1 MYRLSIAAEYGSPE
15 EAMTVYSAVSP
26 DDDSYVSYLEGC
38 TAPMRDENQL
48 EGCTVRFDITAD
60 DAGSMRSAMDDV
72 MSCLKVA
79 EAASGIVSGSA
90 ADFDGDSLG
99 E

>member
-26 DDDSYVSYLEGC
+26 DDDSYVSS
-38 TAPMRDENQL
+38 TL

-79 EAASGIVSGSA
+79 EAASGIVSGPA
-90 ADFDGDSLG
+90 ADLDGDSLG

>member
-1 MYRLSIAAEYGSPE
+1 MYRLSISAEYGSPE

-26 DDDSYVSYLEGC
+26 DDDGYVNSS
-38 TAPMRDENQL
+38 L
-48 EGCTVRFDITAD
+48 EGCTVRFELNAD
-60 DAGSMRSAMDDV
+60 SAGSMRSAMDDV

-90 ADFDGDSLG
+90 ADLDGDALG